1 MPGFK
6 VDTKLRTKGPIFQNP
21 TARIEAF
28 LNLAEERVAE
38 EGVNMVLQ
46 RLNVVLKNP
55 SGYYESKIQTERVG
69 DNWEVND
76 TRRVLYGPWLEGTGS
91 RNSST
96 RFKGYRT
103 FRTVKQELDSKTP
116 GIIRP
121 LIRDLLKDLGGTG
134 E

>member
-6 VDTKLRTKGPIFQNP
+6 IDTKLRTKGPIFQNP

-28 LNLAEERVAE
+28 LGVAEERVAQ
-38 EGVNMVLQ
+38 EGKNMVLQ
-46 RLNVVLKNP
+46 RLEVVLQNP
-55 SGYYESKIQTERVG
+55 TGYYESRIQTERVG
-69 DNWEVND
+69 DSWEVND
-76 TRRVLYGPWLEGTGS
+76 SRRVLYGPWLEGTGS
-91 RNSST
+91 RNSTT

-103 FRTVKQELDSKTP
+103 FRTVKQDLDAKTP